1 MSIDVSVI
9 TPSLN
14 MLSYLKRCCASV
26 ADQEGV
32 AVEHIVMDGGSTDG
46 TAEWLRQNKR
56 VIGVIQKDKGM
67 YDAINKGL
75 LLANGSIVSYLNCD
89 EQYLPGTLSFVKEY
103 MEQHPEVDILFGDFL
118 LVRPDGSLIAYR
130 KGHPLRWF
138 YIFSSYLYAFSC
150 TMFIRRRV
158 IHDGFRFDE
167 RLKDVGD
174 ADFVVRVLRSGYRA
188 VHVKRYL
195 AVFTMTGKNKYA
207 SQEALLERKRWMAS
221 APLWVRMLKWPLNWI
236 RLFEKLICGCFWEKM
251 PLCYAIY
258 TSEDATERKVFCIN
272 RASFRWRTE

>member
-26 ADQEGV
+26 ADQEDV
-32 AVEHIVMDGGSTDG
+32 SVEHIVVDGGSTDG

-75 LLANGSIVSYLNCD
+75 LLAHGGIISFLNCD
-89 EQYLPGTLSFVKEY
+89 EQYLPGTLSFVKKY
-103 MEQHPEVDILFGDFL
+103 MEQHSEIDMLFGDFL
-118 LVRPDGSLIAYR
+118 VVRPDGSLIAYR

-138 YIFSSYLYAFSC
+138 YIFSSYLYGFSC
-150 TMFIRRRV
+150 TMFIRRR
-158 IHDGFRFDE
+158 IIDEGFRFDE

-174 ADFVVRVLRSGYRA
+174 ADFVVRLLRSGYRA

-195 AVFTMTGKNKYA
+195 AVFTMTGKNKSTSQA
-207 SQEALLERKRWMAS
+207 SLLERKRWMAS
-221 APLWVRMLKWPLNWI
+221 APLWVKMLRWPLNWA
-236 RLFEKLICGCFWEKM
+236 RLFEKLIYGCFWEKM

-258 TSEDATERKVFCIN
+258 VSDDMERKVFCATK
-272 RASFRWRTE
+272 ASFRWRTE